1 MTMSNELPTASGKRR
16 LIILW
21 TLSVLTALT
30 FLAAGVPKLIGAPA
44 MVEIFVKVGFGQWF
58 RYFTGILEVSSAI
71 CLLIPRYAFYG
82 AVALAAVMIG
92 AIIAQQ
98 TVLEHSLGAPV
109 VLLIIA
115 GAIAYLR
122 RPAWLRTAG
131 GNQVRG

>member
-1 MTMSNELPTASGKRR
+1 MSYER
-16 LIILW
+16 L
-21 TLSVLTALT
+21 TSDNAAVLFIDHQTG
-30 FLAAGVPKLIGAPA
+30 LANGVQTRAPA

-92 AIIAQQ
+92 AIIAQL

-122 RPAWLRTAG
+122 RPAWLHTAG
-131 GNQVRG
+131 ESQVRG